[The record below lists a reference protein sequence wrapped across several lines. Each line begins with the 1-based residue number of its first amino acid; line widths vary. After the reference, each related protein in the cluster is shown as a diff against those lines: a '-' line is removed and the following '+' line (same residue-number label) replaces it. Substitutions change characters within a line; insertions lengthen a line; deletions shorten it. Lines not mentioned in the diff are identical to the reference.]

1 MMLVYGMTEFLS
13 TFIECFIAYLVFS
26 DIFLD
31 KRRYGDRRMDI
42 RLAIVGTV
50 VVLFCNQFVLFSYFT
65 LILIEIYLSVSVWR
79 VYQVNYI
86 TAFSVTSFYFTC
98 MNFFD
103 FFILIAV
110 SDFFDGSQTL
120 DQILS
125 SFGPVRA
132 IVITIVNG
140 LWAALYLF
148 LRKYLKRLSVELKAA
163 YLITALSLGGFIGFI
178 FLSQQALKMID
189 DSMPALWFFVV
200 CFLAS
205 MIFISYFAVMQKE
218 EKHKVSLLEMRHGLL
233 NQNYNSLNEI
243 YRTNAKLYHDLN
255 NHLNLLYQLLQEE
268 KVEEAQRYIKEIA
281 EPILVLS
288 KKQWT
293 GTDVVD
299 AVLSSK
305 IQEMKELNIVPD
317 INVEFPENSTIL
329 PNDLC
334 TILSNLLDNAIEAVE
349 KLENNRI
356 IKLTMR
362 RANFFLFVRVI
373 NPCVQNRKF
382 TAFPATTKENAALHG
397 WGLRSV
403 EDAVKRYA
411 GTMECINDNYEFIV
425 NIMLPFDR
433 KN

>member
-1 MMLVYGMTEFLS
+1 M
-13 TFIECFIAYLVFS
+13 
-26 DIFLD
+26 
-31 KRRYGDRRMDI
+31 
-42 RLAIVGTV
+42 
-50 VVLFCNQFVLFSYFT
+50 
-65 LILIEIYLSVSVWR
+65 
-79 VYQVNYI
+79 
-86 TAFSVTSFYFTC
+86 
-98 MNFFD
+98 
-103 FFILIAV
+103 
-110 SDFFDGSQTL
+110 
-120 DQILS
+120 
-125 SFGPVRA
+125 
-132 IVITIVNG
+132 
-140 LWAALYLF
+140 
-148 LRKYLKRLSVELKAA
+148 
-163 YLITALSLGGFIGFI
+163 
-178 FLSQQALKMID
+178 
-189 DSMPALWFFVV
+189 
-200 CFLAS
+200 
-205 MIFISYFAVMQKE
+205 
-218 EKHKVSLLEMRHGLL
+218 
-233 NQNYNSLNEI
+233 
-243 YRTNAKLYHDLN
+243 
-255 NHLNLLYQLLQEE
+255 QEE

-299 AVLSSK
+299 AVLNSK

>member
-65 LILIEIYLSVSVWR
+65 LIVIEIYLSVSVWR

-125 SFGPVRA
+125 SFGLVRA

-218 EKHKVSLLEMRHGLL
+218 EEHKVSFLEMRHGLL